1 VLELAFGW
9 FEAVLIVYV
18 SVGASVHFLMIVGAY
33 FAMRNDTSRLGK
45 SEIEAVLKSPLLP
58 GVTVLAP
65 AYNEEMAILESVQS
79 MLRLRHPN
87 HEVIV
92 INDGSTDRTLSLLVA
107 RFRLYKSSRTAG
119 GRLSTGRVRGVYESR
134 DPIRLLVVD
143 KENGGKADS
152 LNAGLNYSRHPLFA
166 TVDADSLLERD
177 ALVGMSRPFLES
189 DDVVGAGGI
198 IRVVNG
204 CRVEHGQ
211 VTDVRAPRTLL
222 ARLQTIEY
230 LRAFL
235 GGRVAFSAVNSLLVI
250 SGAFGVFKR
259 DIVIAAGGFDV
270 QSVGEDMEI
279 VVRLHALGCQA
290 GQRHRMVFV
299 PEPVCWT
306 EVPETLRTLRRQ
318 RTRWQRAAIES
329 LHRHRS
335 LLCHPRGGALGWV
348 AFPHFLLFE
357 VYGPVVELVGYVA
370 TVVGLAFGLVSP
382 AVAFQ
387 FFFVSIVFN
396 MALSIGALVIDEL
409 TARKYPR
416 AADLGALMAA
426 AFVESFGYRQLTGV
440 WRLEGIIDSARGK
453 KGWGVMER
461 RGFGVKGARA

>member
-1 VLELAFGW
+1 MLELAFGW
-9 FEAVLIVYV
+9 FALVLTVYV
-18 SVGASVHFLMIVGAY
+18 SAGASVYFLMIVGAY

-58 GVTVLAP
+58 GVAVLAP
-65 AYNEEMAILESVQS
+65 AFNEELAILDSVQS
-79 MLRLRHPN
+79 MLRLRHPH

-92 INDGSTDRTLSLLVA
+92 VNDGSTDRTLSLLVE
-107 RFRLYKSSRTAG
+107 RFRLYKSSRTPG
-119 GRLSTGRVRGVYESR
+119 GRLSTRRVRGVYESR
-134 DPIRLLVVD
+134 DPIRLLVID

-152 LNAGLNYSRHPLFA
+152 LNAGLNYSRLPLFA

-177 ALVGMSRPFLES
+177 ALVGMSRPFLDSE
-189 DDVVGAGGI
+189 DVVGAGGI
-198 IRVVNG
+198 VRVVNG

-211 VTDVRAPRTLL
+211 VTEVRAPRTLL
-222 ARLQTIEY
+222 ARLQAIEY

-235 GGRVAFSAVNSLLVI
+235 GGRVAFSTVNSLLVI
-250 SGAFGVFKR
+250 SGAFGVFRR
-259 DIVIAAGGFDV
+259 DVVTAAGGFDV

-279 VVRLHALGCQA
+279 VVRLHALGCQS
-290 GQRHRMVFV
+290 GHRPRIVFV

-318 RTRWQRAAIES
+318 RTRWQRAAMES

-335 LLCHPRGGALGWV
+335 LLFHRRGGVLGWV
-348 AFPHFLLFE
+348 VLPHFFLFE

-370 TVVGLAFGLVSP
+370 TSAGLALRLVSP
-382 AVAFQ
+382 FIAFQ

-396 MALSIGALVIDEL
+396 MALSMGAIVIDEL

-416 AADLGALMAA
+416 AADLWALLIA
-426 AFVESFGYRQLTGV
+426 AFVESFGYRQLTGI

-461 RGFGVKGARA
+461 RGFGEQGTRA